1 MCEKVH
7 LLLCCV
13 AHPIAFLLVAVSTL
27 HSHLIHTHK
36 GLGVMFGT
44 PASARGA
51 AGNLHPSVA
60 NRSPA
65 LASALQL
72 SLGNGSSP
80 NGKITP
86 PPGASGGAS
95 SIDIDEA
102 EARMRAREIL
112 QEFAREKSK
121 AVEVEGQLH
130 RASQDNEKLQHNIA
144 EMKAEFAVE
153 ADRLKRM
160 VENLKS
166 EKLEAETRA
175 ASAREE
181 AQKVTKA
188 AAQRA
193 SDATSQLRLKEQEM
207 EHLEAELTRARDEI
221 RSLRKDLVLS
231 RDQDAVTEDMSRVQ
245 FRVVELARKLL
256 EAEKSKTEMQKALV
270 EDRKQLHQAL
280 STIDALRAQL
290 ADGERRSMDTQS
302 TRDKD
307 IAQFQLTIDALHNE
321 MQHQRDLYQRFVE
334 TVSKADGAHRSNA
347 VETEGSLKTRVAVL
361 ETQLA
366 ASSQL
371 VQHTQRQ
378 LDDNRTTSE
387 SLRRELNAE
396 RALKHEEVTALQA
409 RIGSAEERV
418 VASRKEVAER
428 RELHEQLNE
437 RFSSL
442 SALYENATKSLQARN
457 DSFATLEHVLLELQ
471 NQHNAIAAEMEFLR
485 SEVAARDAAVASL
498 QEAIKEGTI
507 MEQRLREQ
515 SLIHQ
520 HEKELMRL
528 QFLRNGPSAL
538 LGSPVR
544 GGHNEP
550 GAIELAPHMDLAN
563 MQHQVAVLEAEKAR
577 WIAERTSVL
586 HQTEG
591 EKRLLSDELRSAK
604 KALEDTL
611 LESAQ
616 LRSQALHNQREV
628 EEWRLAF
635 HSSER
640 AKHRLEHQLSDIRD
654 AAASNQ
660 KDKNTSDVQVALLSQ
675 HVERLEG
682 QAERDAREIFRL
694 RREAAMA
701 EVSLAKQRLSSQVE
715 EIYRVERQEVTD
727 SASALLRER
736 ELIQLRMGRQARERE
751 LADKEVALQRL
762 HEAQLQDIT
771 KQGSAA
777 SPKPAKHQDPATRT
791 PEGETQ

>member
-1 MCEKVH
+1 MDNK
-7 LLLCCV
+7 
-13 AHPIAFLLVAVSTL
+13 
-27 HSHLIHTHK
+27 K
-36 GLGVMFGT
+36 KMFGT
-44 PASARGA
+44 PAAARGS

-72 SLGNGSSP
+72 SLGGGSSP
-80 NGKITP
+80 NGKLA
-86 PPGASGGAS
+86 PGASGGAS

-130 RASQDNEKLQHNIA
+130 RSSQENEKLQHTIS

-221 RSLRKDLVLS
+221 RNLRKDLVLS

-256 EAEKSKTEMQKALV
+256 EAEKAKTEMQKALV
-270 EDRKQLHQAL
+270 DDRKQLHQTL
-280 STIDALRAQL
+280 STIDSLRAQL

-307 IAQFQLTIDALHNE
+307 IAQFQHTIDALHNE

-334 TVSKADGAHRSNA
+334 TVSKADGAHRTNA
-347 VETEGSLKTRVAVL
+347 ADTEGSLKTRIAVL
-361 ETQLA
+361 ETQLS

-371 VQHTQRQ
+371 VQHTQQQ
-378 LDDNRTTSE
+378 LDEYRSAAE
-387 SLRRELNAE
+387 SLRRELNVE
-396 RALKHEEVTALQA
+396 RANKHEEVTSLQA

-418 VASRKEVAER
+418 AASRKEIADR

-442 SALYENATKSLQARN
+442 SALYENATKSLQSRN
-457 DSFATLEHVLLELQ
+457 ESFSMLEHVLMELQ
-471 NQHNAIAAEMEFLR
+471 GQHNAIAEEMELLR
-485 SEVAARDAAVASL
+485 GELAARDAAVVAL

-515 SLIHQ
+515 SIIHQ

-538 LGSPVR
+538 LGSPN
-544 GGHNEP
+544 GGHDANS
-550 GAIELAPHMDLAN
+550 IELAPHMDLAN

-577 WIAERTSVL
+577 WSTERSNLL

-591 EKRLLSDELRSAK
+591 EKRLLSDELRAAK
-604 KALEDTL
+604 RALDDMQ

-640 AKHRLEHQLSDIRD
+640 AKNRLEHQLAEIRD

-660 KDKNTSDVQVALLSQ
+660 KDKNTSDVQVALLTQ

-701 EVSLAKQRLSSQVE
+701 EVSLAKQRLGSQID

-727 SASALLRER
+727 TASALLRER

-751 LADKEVALQRL
+751 LSDKELALQRL

-771 KQGSAA
+771 KQGSPR
-777 SPKPAKHQDPATRT
+777 SAKHHDPSSASAD
-791 PEGETQ
+791 PSDAANQ